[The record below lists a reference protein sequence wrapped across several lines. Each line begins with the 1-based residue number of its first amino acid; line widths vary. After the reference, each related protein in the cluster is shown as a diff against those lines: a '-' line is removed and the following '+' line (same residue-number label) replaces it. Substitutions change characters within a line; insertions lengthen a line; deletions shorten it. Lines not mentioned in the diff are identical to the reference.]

1 MELGYQLISADV
13 RGSISVGKQGN
24 PFKLSVCVCV
34 HAYMCVLYSCVLE
47 DQL

>member
-34 HAYMCVLYSCVLE
+34 RMHICVCVVL
-47 DQL
+47 LCS

>member
-13 RGSISVGKQGN
+13 RGRISVGKQGN

-34 HAYMCVLYSCVLE
+34 CACIVLLCS
-47 DQL
+47 